1 MQDDDANTILSAL
14 FGPHHDAAREHLVI
28 DGDPPS
34 QGAPTPVDSLL
45 PELKLLVRNR
55 LQLSSASVEE
65 VVDGAASDRQSVEW
79 LADRVRVMTVRGYL
93 HSTFVQLANDMLAL
107 TRRGTG

>member
-1 MQDDDANTILSAL
+1 
-14 FGPHHDAAREHLVI
+14 
-28 DGDPPS
+28 
-34 QGAPTPVDSLL
+34 
-45 PELKLLVRNR
+45 LKLLVRNR